1 MKSGSA
7 SLQVGVED
15 ARARGGSLV
24 GKSGTLQREN
34 VELKAQLEKLRSS
47 RVILGQSSSQRG
59 DEGKKQQGMVS
70 ASINSVN
77 LPVVDHEGC
86 RKRKEE
92 MKSQLGK
99 PRLAGDGGCEVDSGL
114 PSGVPASSLNGKS
127 IKDPAI
133 KEPSITFPFSQL
145 EGAHRKSFRLESK
158 SSFVA
163 SDALGIPA

>member
-1 MKSGSA
+1 
-7 SLQVGVED
+7 
-15 ARARGGSLV
+15 
-24 GKSGTLQREN
+24 
-34 VELKAQLEKLRSS
+34 
-47 RVILGQSSSQRG
+47 
-59 DEGKKQQGMVS
+59 MVS

-77 LPVVDHEGC
+77 FPVVDHEGC

-133 KEPSITFPFSQL
+133 KEPSITFPFSHGGPL
-145 EGAHRKSFRLESK
+145 GVVRPPPRAKKEKKKGGENNGSLAAPPP
-158 SSFVA
+158 SS
-163 SDALGIPA
+163 SALSLNILQPPLLPLPTPIAQQYFLPSRTQKPKNKRIQIGSCKYMHKTTTIS

>member
-1 MKSGSA
+1 
-7 SLQVGVED
+7 
-15 ARARGGSLV
+15 
-24 GKSGTLQREN
+24 
-34 VELKAQLEKLRSS
+34 
-47 RVILGQSSSQRG
+47 
-59 DEGKKQQGMVS
+59 MVS

-77 LPVVDHEGC
+77 FPVVDHEGC

-133 KEPSITFPFSQL
+133 KEPSITFPFSHGGPL
-145 EGAHRKSFRLESK
+145 GVVRPPPRAKKAKKKRWRK
-158 SSFVA
+158 
-163 SDALGIPA
+163 